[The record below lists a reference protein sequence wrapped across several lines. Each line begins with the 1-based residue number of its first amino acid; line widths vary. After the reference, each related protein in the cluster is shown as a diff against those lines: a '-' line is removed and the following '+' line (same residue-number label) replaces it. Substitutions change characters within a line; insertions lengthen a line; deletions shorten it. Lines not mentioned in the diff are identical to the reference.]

1 MTLLRHLALRC
12 RDMERSR
19 RFYEL
24 LGLRFVDYRPSREA
38 MDLSDGTLNMTL
50 IQHNGPQ
57 RTVLEEGTEF
67 IHFGLLVDDARAAL
81 QRLKEAG
88 APLLREN
95 VKERN
100 EMDEMIPSG
109 SFKVQDPDGNVID
122 ISGNRGEWR
131 GVAAV

>member
-19 RFYEL
+19 RFYEM
-24 LGLRFVDYRPSREA
+24 LGLRFVDYRPSRNA
-38 MDLSDGTLNMTL
+38 IDLSDGTLNITL
-50 IQHNGPQ
+50 IQHEGPE
-57 RTVLEEGTEF
+57 RTALEEGMEF
-67 IHFGLLVDDARAAL
+67 IHFGLLVDDARATL
-81 QRLKEAG
+81 GRLKADG
-88 APLLREN
+88 AAFLREN

-122 ISGNRGEWR
+122 SSGNRNEWR
-131 GVAAV
+131 GTTV

>member
-19 RFYEL
+19 RFYEM
-24 LGLRFVDYRPSREA
+24 LGLRFVDYRPGGDA
-38 MDLSDGTLNMTL
+38 MDLSDGTLNITL
-50 IQHNGPQ
+50 IQYDGPE
-57 RTVLEEGTEF
+57 RSPLEEGTEY

-81 QRLKEAG
+81 RRLKEAG
-88 APLLREN
+88 ATFLREN

-109 SFKVQDPDGNVID
+109 SFKVQDPDGNTID
-122 ISGNRGEWR
+122 ISGNRDEWR
-131 GVAAV
+131 GVTA